1 MKMTILKTA
10 LLVSALGGF
19 ALAQPPDAAPQ
30 AAPAPPAAPV
40 APRAPH
46 PPQPPHGMMMPGCGM
61 AMPGHDMPMPEH
73 SMMMPGPAGKW
84 WDNPDLAKRLNLTGE
99 QQKKM
104 DEVFQQNRLR
114 MIDLHAALEK
124 EEATLDPLI
133 EAANPDDS
141 KVLPQID
148 RVAQAR
154 AELEKANARLLLGL
168 RHVLTPEQWKTL
180 DSDRHGAHG
189 PDGHG
194 GPEGHGGPSGHGAP
208 HPPQPPERE

>member
-1 MKMTILKTA
+1 MKLTILKTA

-19 ALAQPPDAAPQ
+19 ALAQPSEEGAPQ
-30 AAPAPPAAPV
+30 AAPEAPAAP
-40 APRAPH
+40 APPRPPRPPR
-46 PPQPPHGMMMPGCGM
+46 PPQPGGGSEHGMMAPG
-61 AMPGHDMPMPEH
+61 H

-84 WDNPDLAKRLNLTGE
+84 WNDPELAKQINLTAD
-99 QQKKM
+99 QKKKM

-114 MIDLHAALEK
+114 MIDLRATLER
-124 EEATLDPLI
+124 EEATLDPLM
-133 EAANPDDS
+133 EAANPDDA

-180 DSDRHGAHG
+180 DGGRHGG
-189 PDGHG
+189 GR
-194 GPEGHGGPSGHGAP
+194 GPEGHGGHGSEGHGGHGP
-208 HPPQPPERE
+208 EGQGGPQQPGRE

>member
-1 MKMTILKTA
+1 MAM
-10 LLVSALGGF
+10 
-19 ALAQPPDAAPQ
+19 QE
-30 AAPAPPAAPV
+30 
-40 APRAPH
+40 
-46 PPQPPHGMMMPGCGM
+46 HGMGMHEHAM
-61 AMPGHDMPMPEH
+61 AMPDHGMT
-73 SMMMPGPAGKW
+73 MPGPTGKW
-84 WDNPDLAKRLNLTGE
+84 WDNPGLAKRLNLTAD

-104 DEVFQQNRLR
+104 DDVFQQHRLR

-180 DSDRHGAHG
+180 DS
-189 PDGHG
+189 
-194 GPEGHGGPSGHGAP
+194 EGHGPHGPGGRVG
-208 HPPQPPERE
+208 QPGPTPERE